1 MFESDE
7 EKRVKFLSRITDEA
21 YELAIR
27 LGVSEAAEGGSES
40 DLYALEKLYRIRLMA
55 VRRMIRRWNA
65 STEAD
70 IEFRKTDEQKARDA
84 RHAELTEM
92 FMREKGMS
100 RVDAGVAASGAM
112 YMEVYSKDK
121 DDDLP
126 H

>member
-7 EKRVKFLSRITDEA
+7 EKRVKFLSHITNEA

-55 VRRMIRRWNA
+55 VRRLIRRWNA
-65 STEAD
+65 STKAD
-70 IEFRKTDEQKARDA
+70 IEFGKTDEQKAREA

-100 RVDAGVAASGAM
+100 RVDAMVAASGVM
-112 YMEVYSKDK
+112 YMHVYSKDK

-126 H
+126 N

>member
-1 MFESDE
+1 LFESDE
-7 EKRVKFLSRITDEA
+7 EKRVRFLSRITDEA

-27 LGVSEAAEGGSES
+27 LGVSETAEGGSES

-70 IEFRKTDEQKARDA
+70 IEFRKTDEQKARAA

-100 RVDAGVAASGAM
+100 RVDAMVAASGAM

-126 H
+126 N

>member
-1 MFESDE
+1 LFESDE

-21 YELAIR
+21 YELAAR

-40 DLYALEKLYRIRLMA
+40 DLYALEKLYRIWLMA

-100 RVDAGVAASGAM
+100 RVDAMVAASGAM
-112 YMEVYSKDK
+112 DMEVYSKDK